1 VISEISEEFQTRF
14 NDFDSLKPKLQLFH
28 NPMDTEMT
36 QQPFDLHMELCDLQ
50 SGRFLFIEENESPEA
65 FWKMLSQEVFSRFRN
80 FSLEMLSLLGSTCV
94 CEAAF
99 STMNIIKSR
108 MRNRLDIS
116 SLQSCLRLYLTD
128 YQLICTILLRKNRLK
143 YVTSYISIIIV
154 VLVYW
159 Y

>member
-1 VISEISEEFQTRF
+1 MATKV
-14 NDFDSLKPKLQLFH
+14 
-28 NPMDTEMT
+28 T
-36 QQPFDLHMELCDLQ
+36 QQPFDLQIELCDLQ
-50 SGRFLFIEENESPEA
+50 SGPFLFIEENESPEA
-65 FWKMLSQEVFSRFRN
+65 FWKMLSQEVFPRFRN
-80 FSLEMLSLLGSTCV
+80 FSLEMLALLGSTCV

-143 YVTSYISIIIV
+143 YVTSHISIIIV
-154 VLVYW
+154 VLVYC